1 MMIATD
7 VKNQSVGYRWAV
19 YLFVSY
25 AIVLMLLSGLKS
37 AEVALAQIH
46 TIEAWLGG
54 DKNMHFTLSAILA
67 VLACFASK
75 RVLDLAPITRTIVV
89 FCVLVTALSLDE
101 GLQYVLASRRFE
113 LLDLAFGSLG
123 LLTGTL
129 GYLSVRFVW
138 SRTKPA

>member
-1 MMIATD
+1 MKAEA
-7 VKNQSVGYRWAV
+7 QRWPAV
-19 YLFVSY
+19 LFLVY
-25 AIVLMLLSGLKS
+25 AIGLIVLSACKS
-37 AEVALAQIH
+37 AEIGLTQIH
-46 TIEAWLGG
+46 GLEAWLGG
-54 DKNMHFTLSAILA
+54 DKSMHFTLSAILA
-67 VLACFASK
+67 VLACFASE

-101 GLQYVLASRRFE
+101 GLQYVMASRRFE

-138 SRTKPA
+138 SRSKPA

>member
-1 MMIATD
+1 MKAEA
-7 VKNQSVGYRWAV
+7 QRWPAV
-19 YLFVSY
+19 LFLVY
-25 AIVLMLLSGLKS
+25 AIGLIVLSACKS
-37 AEVALAQIH
+37 AEIGLTQIH
-46 TIEAWLGG
+46 GLEAWLGG
-54 DKNMHFTLSAILA
+54 DKSMHFTLSAILA
-67 VLACFASK
+67 VLACFASE

-138 SRTKPA
+138 SRSKPA

>member
-1 MMIATD
+1 MKAEA
-7 VKNQSVGYRWAV
+7 QRWPAV
-19 YLFVSY
+19 LFLVY
-25 AIVLMLLSGLKS
+25 AIGLIVLSACKS
-37 AEVALAQIH
+37 AEIGLTQIH
-46 TIEAWLGG
+46 GLEAWLGG
-54 DKNMHFTLSAILA
+54 DKSMHFTLSAILA
-67 VLACFASK
+67 VLACFASE

-123 LLTGTL
+123 LLTGAL

>member
-1 MMIATD
+1 MKAEG
-7 VKNQSVGYRWAV
+7 QRWPAV
-19 YLFVSY
+19 LFLVY
-25 AIVLMLLSGLKS
+25 AIGLIVLSACKS
-37 AEVALAQIH
+37 AEIGLPQIH
-46 TIEAWLGG
+46 GLEAWLGG
-54 DKNMHFTLSAILA
+54 DKSMHFTLSAILA
-67 VLACFASK
+67 ALACFASE

-89 FCVLVTALSLDE
+89 CCVLVTALSLDE

-138 SRTKPA
+138 SRSKPA